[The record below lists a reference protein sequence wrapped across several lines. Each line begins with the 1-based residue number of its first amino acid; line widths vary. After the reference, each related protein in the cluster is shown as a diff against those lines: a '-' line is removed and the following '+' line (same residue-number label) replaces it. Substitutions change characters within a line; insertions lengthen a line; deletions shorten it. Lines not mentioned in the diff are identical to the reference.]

1 MKALVAVAGLLRR
14 PDANIVWNYNEC
26 FLNEAYPR
34 RLAEAGALPVILPYL
49 SEDRIEELLAPFS
62 AVLIPGGMD
71 LDPAYYHEAKKTC
84 TECPLAKMD
93 SYQMALIKTARRMG
107 KWLFG
112 ICRGFQGI
120 NVALGGSLYQD
131 IAQERPGSIV
141 HMRKDSPYEGVHKVK
156 LAGGSRLQ
164 EAYGAADICVN
175 SLHHQGIKKLGEG
188 LRATAVSE
196 DGIVEGIEGDRI
208 LAVQWH
214 PEALE
219 GPFFDYIV
227 SLLARS

>member
-1 MKALVAVAGLLRR
+1 MHPA
-14 PDANIVWNYNEC
+14 
-26 FLNEAYPR
+26 
-34 RLAEAGALPVILPYL
+34 
-49 SEDRIEELLAPFS
+49 
-62 AVLIPGGMD
+62 
-71 LDPAYYHEAKKTC
+71 PAYYHEAKKVC

-93 SYQMALIKTARRMG
+93 SYQMALIKKARQMG

-120 NVALGGSLYQD
+120 NVALGGTLYQD
-131 IAQERPGSIV
+131 ITQERPGSIV
-141 HMRKDSPYEGVHKVK
+141 HLRKDSPYEGVHGVTI
-156 LAGGSRLQ
+156 AEGSRLR
-164 EAYGAADICVN
+164 EAYGAEQICVN
-175 SLHHQGIKKLGEG
+175 SLHHQGIKKRGEG

-219 GPFFDYIV
+219 GHFFDYIV
-227 SLLARS
+227 SLLASG